1 VSGTRRRAIT
11 AIGALLCLG
20 ALAGCSASSSS
31 GDSGPEPATVR
42 KSVVDVVE
50 RSAAA
55 VGGRWKVSSGPS
67 VEACGDGV
75 EDKARYVFIMERSG
89 STGDQPAEDVKTMK
103 KFWDAEGIATTAY
116 RSGGEDP
123 LLGMRGK
130 GGPILTI
137 AFNAYPER
145 YSITAVSKCADGS
158 VSDLLEDE

>member
-1 VSGTRRRAIT
+1 VDARRAAVA

-20 ALAGCSASSSS
+20 TLAGCSASSTS
-31 GDSGPEPATVR
+31 GDSGREPATVR

-55 VGGRWKVSSGPS
+55 VGGNWKVYSGPS
-67 VEACGDGV
+67 VEGCGDGV
-75 EDKARYVFIMERSG
+75 EDKARYVYIMERSG
-89 STGDQPAEDVKTMK
+89 STGDEPADDVQAMAE
-103 KFWDAEGIATTAY
+103 FWDGEGIATTAY
-116 RSGGEDP
+116 KSGGADP

-145 YSITAVSKCADGS
+145 YSITAVSACADGN

>member
-1 VSGTRRRAIT
+1 MT
-11 AIGALLCLG
+11 AVGALLCLG
-20 ALAGCSASSSS
+20 ALAGCSGSSSP
-31 GDSGPEPATVR
+31 GDGGHAPASVQ

-55 VGGRWKVSSGPS
+55 VGGRWKVYSGPS
-67 VEACGDGV
+67 VEGCGDGV
-75 EDKARYVFIMERSG
+75 EDKARYVYIMERSG
-89 STGDQPAEDVKTMK
+89 ATGGKPAEDVKTMEQ
-103 KFWDAEGIATTAY
+103 FWDGEGIATTAY
-116 RSGGEDP
+116 ESGGEDP

-145 YSITAVSKCADGS
+145 YSITAVSACADGN